1 MPALTLPSWEYV
13 ARRGAHRASGTRTAR
28 FWELLSPRAGREHG
42 VSGVPVL
49 PRSRRA
55 REACPAGHCRSG
67 SPGACGTGSFGSVP
81 TWPRSRGRCGPVCP
95 PAEVRRGRR
104 SRDGLPRGARTLE
117 CPRRQGRSPGPVCWS
132 PVLSVARV
140 DEGRT
145 SAVPHGP
152 RTSPSPWSTPVAAGR
167 RRPCAA
173 ARAIKKRRTLQAVSQ
188 LFKR

>member
-13 ARRGAHRASGTRTAR
+13 ARRGAHRASGARTAR

-81 TWPRSRGRCGPVCP
+81 TWPRSRGRRGPVCP
-95 PAEVRRGRR
+95 PSGGPTRQAEPGR
-104 SRDGLPRGARTLE
+104 SSEGRTNPGV
-117 CPRRQGRSPGPVCWS
+117 PRRQGRSPGPVCWS